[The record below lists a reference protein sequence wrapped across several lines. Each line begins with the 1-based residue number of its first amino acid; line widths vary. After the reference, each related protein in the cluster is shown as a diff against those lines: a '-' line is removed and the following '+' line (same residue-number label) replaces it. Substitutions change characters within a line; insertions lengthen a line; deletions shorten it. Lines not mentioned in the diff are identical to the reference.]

1 MSSEGVERPLKWW
14 GWGYQD
20 QQPDRAGL
28 EAVAEGV
35 AERLGFEPSGLIEPV
50 GLEDLQLAPSR
61 LKPTS
66 TIADLFSDSPHDRAS
81 HAVGRAYRDIVR
93 SVRGDLPNPPDLV
106 ARPGSPEEVD
116 AVLAWCED
124 SNAAVIPFGGGTS
137 VVGGVE
143 ARLPE
148 DSDYAGV
155 VSLDLKRMDRVL
167 EVDPVSLA
175 ARIQGGATGPGLEA
189 QLREHGMTLR
199 HYPQSFEFST
209 LGGWIATRAGGHFAT
224 GETHIDDLV
233 ESARMIAPSGEW
245 ASRRLPGSGAGPS
258 PDRMVIGSEGTLG
271 VIVDAWMR
279 VRERPRWRGTCS
291 VLFGEF
297 SDGADAVRA
306 LAQSGLQPANCRLL
320 DSAEAE
326 INGVAADGA
335 SVLVLGFESARV
347 PVADRLE
354 QAVEIVRDL
363 GGSPGETE
371 LRDSEAADVDRTND
385 AGSEWRNAFLAA
397 PYLRDAL
404 ICCGVL
410 TETFETAITWDRFQ
424 DFTRTVLAEARRATA
439 EISGI
444 PAQGPGSP
452 RVSCRITHAYSDGA
466 APYFTVLAPS
476 RPGAEVDQWDE
487 IKSAVSEVLEAAG
500 ATITHHHAVGR
511 DHRPWYDRQRPD
523 PFADALRAVKRS
535 LDPHD
540 LMNPGV
546 LVDPID
552 A

>member
-1 MSSEGVERPLKWW
+1 MSEQGGERQLKWW
-14 GWGYQD
+14 GWGYAD

-28 EAVAEGV
+28 EAVAKGV
-35 AERLGFEPSGLIEPV
+35 PERLGFEPSGVIEPV
-50 GLEDLQLAPSR
+50 GIEDLELPQSR
-61 LKPTS
+61 LEPTP
-66 TIADLFSDSPHDRAS
+66 TLADLFSDSPVDRAS
-81 HAVGRAYRDIVR
+81 HAVGSAYRDIVR
-93 SVRGDLPNPPDLV
+93 TIRGDLPHPPDLV
-106 ARPGSPEEVD
+106 ARPGTPEEVD

-155 VSLDLKRMDRVL
+155 VSLDCKRMDRVL

-175 ARIQGGATGPGLEA
+175 ARIEGGATGPGLEA
-189 QLREHGMTLR
+189 QLREHGLTLR

-245 ASRRLPGSGAGPS
+245 QSRRLPGSGAGPS
-258 PDRMVIGSEGTLG
+258 PDRLVIGSEGTLG
-271 VIVDAWMR
+271 VIVDAWMK
-279 VRERPRWRGTCS
+279 VRERPRWRASCS
-291 VLFGEF
+291 VLFDDF
-297 SDGADAVRA
+297 FDGAAAVRA

-320 DSAEAE
+320 DAAEAE
-326 INGVAADGA
+326 INGVSAEGS

-347 PVADRLE
+347 PVADRLD
-354 QAVEIVRDL
+354 QSIEIARDH
-363 GGSPGETE
+363 GGSPGEIE
-371 LRDSEAADVDRTND
+371 LRDSEDEDSTRSSD

-410 TETFETAITWDRFQ
+410 TETFETAITWDRF
-424 DFTRTVLAEARRATA
+424 DEFTRSVLDEARRVTA
-439 EISGI
+439 ELSDV
-444 PAQGPGSP
+444 PAEGPGSP
-452 RVSCRITHAYSDGA
+452 SISCRITHAYSDGA
-466 APYFTVLAPS
+466 APYFTVLAPA
-476 RPGAEVDQWDE
+476 RPGAEVAQWDE
-487 IKSAVSEVLEAAG
+487 IKRAVSGVLDAAG

-511 DHRPWYDRQRPD
+511 DHRPWYDRQRPQ
-523 PFADALRAVKRS
+523 PFADALGAAKHA
-535 LDPHD
+535 LDPHG

-546 LVDPID
+546 LVDPL
-552 A
+552 

>member
-1 MSSEGVERPLKWW
+1 MSSQGDERPLKWW
-14 GWGYQD
+14 GWGYED

-28 EAVAEGV
+28 EAVARGV
-35 AERLGFEPSGLIEPV
+35 VERLGFEPSGLIEPV
-50 GLEDLQLAPSR
+50 GPGDLQLPPSR

-66 TIADLFSDSPHDRAS
+66 TLVDLFSDSPSDRAS

-93 SVRGDLPNPPDLV
+93 SVRGEITDPPDLV

-143 ARLPE
+143 ARLP
-148 DSDYAGV
+148 SGSAYAGA

-175 ARIQGGATGPGLEA
+175 ARIQSGATGPGLES
-189 QLREHGMTLR
+189 QLREHGLTLR

-258 PDRMVIGSEGTLG
+258 PDRMVIGSEGALG

-279 VRERPRWRGTCS
+279 VRERPRWRGNCS
-291 VLFGEF
+291 VLFDDF
-297 SDGADAVRA
+297 YLGASAVRA

-320 DSAEAE
+320 DPVEAE
-326 INGVAADGA
+326 VNGVSADGS

-347 PVADRLE
+347 PVADRLDR
-354 QAVEIVRDL
+354 ALEIVREL
-363 GGSPGETE
+363 GGSPGASE
-371 LRDSEAADVDRTND
+371 LRDSEDTASAKPDD
-385 AGSEWRNAFLAA
+385 AGGEWRNAFLAA

-410 TETFETAITWDRFQ
+410 TETFETAITWDRF
-424 DFTRTVLAEARRATA
+424 DGFVRSVLDEARRVTA
-439 EISGI
+439 EISGT
-444 PAQGPGSP
+444 PAEGPGSP
-452 RVSCRITHAYSDGA
+452 SVSCRITHAYADGA

-476 RPGAEVDQWDE
+476 RPGAEVAQWDE
-487 IKSAVSEVLEAAG
+487 IKSAVSEVLDSAG

-523 PFADALRAVKRS
+523 PFAAALRAAKRS
-535 LDPHD
+535 LDPHG

-546 LVDPID
+546 LIDPLE